1 MISKSIY
8 MRISRFIIMSCI
20 AALALVSCGKDDDT
34 TYSYLDGAPRFSL
47 PTYGVPG
54 DTFTFTSTGAS
65 ADDGSQVKYYW
76 YASPIQTAKDTT
88 STYSVTLTD
97 SLCTVTVY
105 CVAFADGYYS
115 TSTSHSITVVRPGKE
130 NGSISGL
137 DFKEGKDFR
146 IIDPRDSREYWCTT
160 IGGIDWFKE
169 NLAYNGAGSPLDN
182 CEAASDV
189 FGRFYTW
196 DEAVTACPE
205 GWRLS
210 SLDDWAV
217 AASVLLGEKPAPQ
230 DRFLSV
236 AGGFMGDL
244 YFNGN
249 KMWEYWPKVKI
260 TDQLG
265 LSMLP
270 LGFAI
275 RQEKTARFNSMYEY
289 AAFWT
294 SDEKDG
300 EQAFYRYFYDESPD
314 LFLGHS
320 DKASFAANVRCVR
333 DPV

>member
-1 MISKSIY
+1 MISKTIL
-8 MRISRFIIMSCI
+8 MRISRFIMLTCI
-20 AALALVSCGKDDDT
+20 AALALASCKKDDDT
-34 TYSYLDGAPRFSL
+34 TYSYLDGYPEFSL

-54 DTFTFTSTGAS
+54 DTFTFTAKGVTAE
-65 ADDGSQVKYYW
+65 DDTKVEYYW
-76 YASPIQTAKDTT
+76 YANPFQTGKDTT
-88 STYSVTLTD
+88 ATYTVTLTD

-105 CVAFADGYYS
+105 CVAFAEGYYTS
-115 TSTSHSITVVRPGKE
+115 STSHSITVLRPGKN

-137 DFKEGKDFR
+137 AFDEGKDFVFT
-146 IIDPRDSREYWCTT
+146 DPRDSREYWCTT
-160 IGGIDWFKE
+160 IGGTDWFKE
-169 NLAYNGAGSPLDN
+169 NLVYNGSGTPLDN

-196 DEAVTACPE
+196 DEALSACPE

-210 SLDDWAV
+210 SLDDWAE
-217 AASVLLGEKPAPQ
+217 AAKALTGEKPDPNE
-230 DRFLSV
+230 RFLSV
-236 AGGFMGDL
+236 AGGFMGDM

-260 TDQLG
+260 TNQLG
-265 LSMLP
+265 LSMMP
-270 LGFAI
+270 LGYAVK
-275 RQEKTARFNSMYEY
+275 QERYARFNSMYEY

-300 EQAFYRYFYDESPD
+300 GQAFYRYFYDESPD

-333 DPV
+333 AHQ